1 MKTQRLTWVK
11 AVSMVEI
18 IMTLVVI
25 AGIVTVV
32 ARGFQSVAS
41 SSTLQNTGTILS
53 SAQVAIRTDSENSST
68 TLLPD
73 FTVAYLQIGQFTASN
88 SKDSEEISYN
98 RISDTRY
105 TLAARY
111 AAGCLILVDNI
122 ESREGWLVDKSENG
136 KLNCKAPSAI
146 TIDPL
151 QYGSSPKTAKTVSLP

>member
-1 MKTQRLTWVK
+1 MTTKRLTWIK

-32 ARGFQSVAS
+32 ARGFQSVAN

-53 SAQVAIRTDSENSST
+53 SAQVALRTDSENTST
-68 TLLPD
+68 SLLPD
-73 FTVAYLQIGQFTASN
+73 FTVVYLQIGQFTTSN
-88 SKDSEEISYN
+88 SNDSELISYR

-111 AAGCLILVDNI
+111 AAGCLILVDDI
-122 ESREGWLVDKSENG
+122 ESREGWLIDKSENG
-136 KLNCKAPSAI
+136 KVNCKAPDAL

-151 QYGSSPKTAKTVSLP
+151 QYGATPKTAEAVSLP